1 VDKNG
6 PCLGPSVNLTYHATD
21 LLSVRPIVFQLGV
34 HFPLPQL
41 WVLNE
46 FHVQIQ
52 VVALDRHQRIA
63 LGIPCLL
70 RQWWGGTICKG
81 CKMYR
86 KSKLVVSF
94 NYIIDYYI
102 TKSGG
107 CCPVTILHMMMG

>member
-1 VDKNG
+1 MDKND
-6 PCLGPSVNLTYHATD
+6 PKLGSSINLTYRATD
-21 LLSVRPIVFQLGV
+21 LLSARPIVFQLGV

-46 FHVQIQ
+46 FHALLQ
-52 VVALDRHQRIA
+52 VVVLDRHQRIA

-86 KSKLVVSF
+86 KSKLVVSCDDVF
-94 NYIIDYYI
+94 YYQWLREI
-102 TKSGG
+102 NIPCG
-107 CCPVTILHMMMG
+107 CGRPS